1 MSLLL
6 AAVTPHFPLL
16 HEGIR
21 ETDENPLNSTAIAMQ
36 RIALECY
43 TSKIKTVVVIASH
56 EEQYDNSFGI
66 FAMPHVQTSYLEFGD
81 GVSSETYPT
90 NLKLISNIIEAA
102 KKSNLGISTIPLPTI
117 HYGSAIPLIPIKKL
131 NKNISVVIIS
141 PPKNCTYDELLS
153 FGYLLKE
160 VLLNN
165 NDRTMLCIAGETSHA
180 IKKDG
185 LLPYHTTAST
195 AQSRLL
201 KTLEEL
207 DPAHL
212 YRIEMDK
219 IDTFGMCITK
229 PAAVLLGCLKNTQP
243 HIERLAF
250 EDYEGVGLA
259 TILYTFNRKPL

>member
-16 HEGIR
+16 HAGIR
-21 ETDENPLNSTAIAMQ
+21 ETEESQLQSTTIAMQ
-36 RIALECY
+36 RIAQECY
-43 TSKIKTVVVIASH
+43 ATRIKTIVVITAH
-56 EEQYDNSFGI
+56 EEQYERSFGI
-66 FAMPHVQTSYLEFGD
+66 FAMPQVQSSYLEFGD

-90 NLKLISNIIEAA
+90 NLKLVSNIIEESR
-102 KKSNLGISTIPLPTI
+102 KSRINISTLPLTTI
-117 HYGSAIPLIPIKKL
+117 HYGSAIPLIPLKKL
-131 NKNISVVIIS
+131 DKNISVVIIS
-141 PPKNCTYDELLS
+141 PPKVCSYPELLS

-160 VLLNN
+160 VLLNT
-165 NDRTMLCIAGETSHA
+165 NDRTMLCISGETSHA

-212 YRIEMDK
+212 YRIDTEK
-219 IDTFGMCITK
+219 IETFGMCLTK

-243 HIERLAF
+243 HIERLSF

-259 TILYTFNRKPL
+259 TILYTFNRKPV

>member
-21 ETDENPLNSTAIAMQ
+21 ETEENPLQNTAIAMQ
-36 RIALECY
+36 RIAQECY
-43 TSKIKTVVVIASH
+43 TTRIKTVVIIAAH
-56 EEQYDNSFGI
+56 EEQYERSFGI
-66 FAMPHVQTSYLEFGD
+66 FAMPQVQSSYLEFGD
-81 GVSSETYPT
+81 GVSCETYPT
-90 NLKLISNIIEAA
+90 NLKLISHIIEETR
-102 KKSNLGISTIPLPTI
+102 KHNVGISAIPLATI

-131 NKNISVVIIS
+131 NKSISVVVIS
-141 PPKNCTYDELLS
+141 PPKQCSYDELLS

-160 VLLNN
+160 VLYNS
-165 NDRTMLCIAGETSHA
+165 NDRTMLCVSGETSHA

-201 KTLEEL
+201 KTLEDL
-207 DPAHL
+207 DPSHL
-212 YRIEMDK
+212 YRIEAEK
-219 IDTFGMCITK
+219 VEKFGMCITK

-243 HIERLAF
+243 HIERLSF

-259 TILYTFNRKPL
+259 TILYSFNRKPL